1 MKTSKKAILSQRRI
15 MDQKLKAWLGMRQ
28 EQRPPM
34 GWLRAVRGALG
45 MSARQLGKMIG
56 IDASAVVRMEEREQ
70 DGKVTLEL
78 LDRAARAMDCR
89 LVYAIVPND
98 EVKSLEE
105 ILESRARSA
114 ATEVLNQVEH
124 SMRLEDQGTAEYG
137 AELEALIQSMKEKN
151 DSRIW
156 ALSKAK
162 PASQDEE

>member
-1 MKTSKKAILSQRRI
+1 MDKKLQ
-15 MDQKLKAWLGMRQ
+15 AWLGMRQ

-45 MSARQLGKMIG
+45 MSARQLAQLIG

-78 LDRAARAMDCR
+78 LDRAARAMDCK
-89 LVYAIVPND
+89 LVYAIVPKD
-98 EVKSLEE
+98 EAASLEE
-105 ILESRARSA
+105 ILESRARRA
-114 ATEVLNQVEH
+114 ATEVLKQVEH

-156 ALSKAK
+156 APPKAK
-162 PASQDEE
+162 LADQGDYSALKKFVIS